1 LPDAPGGT
9 PPYGRAIRQKED
21 EMATRTIER
30 AWTRISPATSGVVAR
45 LGTAAAAATALS
57 VAACAS
63 SQRAVDTRFVAKANA
78 ICAQAVARHSA
89 HPFPLPGFDPVHPRP
104 ADLPAVGRY
113 FARYG
118 SATATTARLD
128 ALAAPTGHQRE
139 WHELRALINQ
149 AAANARRQI
158 TAAEHADIAGFEQA
172 VRTRRLST
180 EINRIAPRLGFTSSS
195 PCGQLFG

>member
-1 LPDAPGGT
+1 
-9 PPYGRAIRQKED
+9 
-21 EMATRTIER
+21 MAARMIER
-30 AWTRISPATSGVVAR
+30 ARTRISPGTPVVVTW
-45 LGTAAAAATALS
+45 LGAAAAATALS
-57 VAACAS
+57 AAACTS

-78 ICAQAVARHSA
+78 ICAQAVARHSG
-89 HPFPLPGFDPVHPRP
+89 HRFPLPGFDPLHPRP

-118 SATATTARLD
+118 GASATTARMY
-128 ALAAPTGHQRE
+128 ALAAPTTHQRE
-139 WHELRALINQ
+139 WQELRALINQ

-158 TAAEHADIAGFEQA
+158 TVAERADVAGFEQT
-172 VRTRRLST
+172 VRTARHLST